1 MLPLNNQ
8 ILKFLKEKFEKSE
21 VFKDAAADRGVIQDF
36 MIPIHHLEKAV
47 ELTDAITGI
56 YPLWM
61 VPSRLYQPS
70 LPLEILPKVF
80 SKLA

>member
-1 MLPLNNQ
+1 MAGWLLPLNNQ
-8 ILKFLKEKFEKSE
+8 LLKFLKEKFENSQ
-21 VFKDAAADRGVIQDF
+21 VLQDAEADRGVIQDF

-47 ELTDAITGI
+47 QLTDTITGI

-70 LPLEILPKVF
+70 LPLDILPKV
-80 SKLA
+80 